1 MLAVIRMGR
10 TMPSFRLALAEE
22 EREWKPFRNSLNIHD
37 RKEFDSMFADA
48 RLYIS
53 ACSYAAKPVRIQPIM
68 LALVFHHYK
77 QLARIAGQLQLV
89 T

>member
-1 MLAVIRMGR
+1 MGR

-22 EREWKPFRNSLNIHD
+22 EREWKPFRNSLNRHD